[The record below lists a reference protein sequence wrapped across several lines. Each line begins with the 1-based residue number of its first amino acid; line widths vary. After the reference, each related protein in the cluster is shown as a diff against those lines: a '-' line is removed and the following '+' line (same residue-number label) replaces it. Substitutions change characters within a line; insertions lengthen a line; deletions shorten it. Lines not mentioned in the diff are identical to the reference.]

1 MKIID
6 TSQCAAQKK
15 AAVPAVL
22 PVHACRAADTRTDL
36 KKLALDCNHHL
47 YGGVDEV
54 GGEAAD
60 NRYARDTGVFPDES
74 GGITGTRTCQLT
86 GKDGRLL
93 PPSTDSEAP
102 LALSSGPS
110 KLDWFPWIQE
120 LLCLAGLN
128 HQVC

>member
-6 TSQCAAQKK
+6 ISHCAAQKK

-22 PVHACRAADTRTDL
+22 PLRACRAADTRTDL
-36 KKLALDCNHHL
+36 KKFALDCNYHL
-47 YGGVDEV
+47 YGGIDEV

-60 NRYARDTGVFPDES
+60 NRYARDTGVLPDES
-74 GGITGTRTCQLT
+74 GGITGTSKCQLT

-93 PPSTDSEAP
+93 PHSTDSGAP
-102 LALSSGPS
+102 LVLSSGPS

-120 LLCLAGLN
+120 LPCLAGLN